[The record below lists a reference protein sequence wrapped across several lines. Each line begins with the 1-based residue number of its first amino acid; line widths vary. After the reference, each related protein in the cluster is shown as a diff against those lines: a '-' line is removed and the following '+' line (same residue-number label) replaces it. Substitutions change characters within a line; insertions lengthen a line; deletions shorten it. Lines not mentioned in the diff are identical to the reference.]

1 MIVISVNSNLK
12 ILNLCN
18 RQQYVKVTVFE
29 DIAQR
34 KCQNGNSAAARKA
47 ASDPGDAIYL
57 HVAHMLIY
65 LVSLNAF
72 YPTSLVT

>member
-18 RQQYVKVTVFE
+18 RQQYVTVFE

-65 LVSLNAF
+65 LVSLNAL